1 MAEEPS
7 VRSPHRNGAGSVA
20 FVAGI
25 VAVVCAFVPF
35 VGDFVAVPAGAV
47 AVVCGWIGLGRVDKG
62 TANNHRDAV
71 LGAALGGAAL
81 FVVFLMFAATHV

>member
-7 VRSPHRNGAGSVA
+7 TRSPYRNGVGNVA

-25 VAVVCAFVPF
+25 VALACAFVPF
-35 VGDFVAVPAGAV
+35 VGDFVAVPAGVV

-62 TANNHRDAV
+62 TATNHRDAV

-81 FVVFLMFAATHV
+81 FVVSLMFAATYV